1 MPDYLEGKIY
11 TIKSLTN
18 DNVYVG
24 STILPLKVRM
34 AVHRY
39 DYKKN
44 KGLGL
49 YKNIVEDIDD
59 WFIELYENFPCD
71 KREKLNKR
79 EGEVI
84 KNIGTLNKNIA
95 GRTRTMKEWINDNP
109 NYLKQHNK
117 QYYIKN
123 ADKIKQYYI
132 KNVDKIKEYQKQ
144 YRIKMKLLK
153 KQDSIITI

>member
-1 MPDYLEGKIY
+1 MPDYLKSKIY

-24 STILPLKVRM
+24 STVLPLNVRM

-44 KGLGL
+44 KGLGF

-84 KNIGTLNKNIA
+84 KI
-95 GRTRTMKEWINDNP
+95 
-109 NYLKQHNK
+109 
-117 QYYIKN
+117 
-123 ADKIKQYYI
+123 
-132 KNVDKIKEYQKQ
+132 
-144 YRIKMKLLK
+144 
-153 KQDSIITI
+153 